1 MDIIDLEKE
10 YKSIESDTN
19 ERKIY
24 HMKNM
29 KLFFVISISLL
40 ITGLMSGAV
49 MAQEK
54 SAEEILSG
62 MTLDEKI
69 SQMII
74 PAIRTWDEENVTD
87 LSAVPELAEALQEH
101 QYGGILLYGSN
112 VSGTEQLTRLIADL
126 QANNAA
132 IDGVSTHI
140 PYLMPVDEEGGIVT
154 RVTSGTRMTG
164 NMAIGATGDAA
175 EENARIVGD
184 VIGEELAALGFNT
197 DFAPVIDVNNNA
209 ANPVIGT
216 RSFSDDPQMVS
227 DLGIAY
233 AQGLGD
239 NEIIATYKHYPGHG
253 DTGTDSH
260 IGTPSIEKTYDQ
272 IKELELVPFKEAIDN
287 GADLIMT
294 AHITFPLIDEEVV
307 FGDGETKGYYPATMS
322 KKMISDILRGDL
334 GFDGVVV
341 ADALEMEAIQSAGL
355 VPGEK
360 DSVEYQANIAVQVIL
375 ADTDILLVPLDMTN
389 EDAVTFYDEYIE
401 TLKARV
407 EDGTIPEEQ
416 IDDSVLR
423 ILKLKEKYKILDAD
437 PSGVDVDA
445 KVEHALQVVGSD
457 EHHEAEMNIAM
468 QAITMLKNEGPVLP
482 VDGTGKKIVFVGRQA
497 DDSKTILYTL
507 WYLQEEGIIDEDTQI
522 ADLAGKASFGSEDAQ
537 TKISIDYYYD
547 PDGEETMLHYT
558 DDLKEA
564 VSEADVVICLA
575 KTFSLG
581 AMAEDNDQY
590 VGISSLI
597 TDAHAAG
604 AKVVFLSDNL
614 PYDASRYQDADA
626 ILLAYM
632 GSGLDIDPT
641 SRSDGSANMLAY
653 NANVTAAIRI
663 IFGDGQPQGILPVNI
678 PAIELQEDGS
688 LAYTDEI
695 LYEIGYGLSY

>member
-216 RSFSDDPQMVS
+216 RSFSDEPQMVS

-233 AQGLGD
+233 AQGLND

-653 NANVTAAIRI
+653 NANVTAAIRV